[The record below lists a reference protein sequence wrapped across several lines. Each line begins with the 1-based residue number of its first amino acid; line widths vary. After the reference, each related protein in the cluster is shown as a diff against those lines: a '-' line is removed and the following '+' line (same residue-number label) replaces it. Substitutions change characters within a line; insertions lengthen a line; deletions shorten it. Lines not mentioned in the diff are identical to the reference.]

1 MSFVHIGYKCNGCDV
16 EPITGKRWHCYVCKR
31 AGRDF
36 NICDFCHTKF
46 SHPHDLG
53 AIKRHSTKVK
63 EIHKV
68 RDKDKRA
75 GHIVDPN
82 KYEYTPD
89 KLNKRFTQQVM
100 QEPVEK
106 VSVRSKHAR
115 PRQQDAESSDDE
127 RGNYFADLI

>member
-1 MSFVHIGYKCNGCDV
+1 MSFVHIGYKCNGCEV

-36 NICDFCHTKF
+36 NICEFCYTKF
-46 SHPHDLG
+46 SHPHELG

-68 RDKDKRA
+68 KDKDKRA

-82 KYEYTPD
+82 KYESTPD
-89 KLNKRFTQQVM
+89 KLNKRFTNKVM
-100 QEPVEK
+100 QKPLET
-106 VSVRSKHAR
+106 RSKHAR
-115 PRQQDAESSDDE
+115 SRRPTEDSSDDE
-127 RGNYFADLI
+127 KQDNYFSDLI